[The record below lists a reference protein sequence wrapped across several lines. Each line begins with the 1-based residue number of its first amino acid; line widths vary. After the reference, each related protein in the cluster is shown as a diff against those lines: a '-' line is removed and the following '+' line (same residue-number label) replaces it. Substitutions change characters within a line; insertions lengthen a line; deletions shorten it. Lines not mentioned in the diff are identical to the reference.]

1 MPSSTFGASGA
12 ALRWICAIRAQAC
25 RGPRISFGCVHDAD
39 GIFGRPTLRL
49 TVTRRNRP
57 LNLPRRTDST
67 ASQVFMNPLGGE
79 RPELDDDFE
88 DDPDEDDLE
97 DDDVDRDDD
106 DDDDEEPD
114 DEEGETWQVRSPPPA
129 LNPGD

>member
-1 MPSSTFGASGA
+1 
-12 ALRWICAIRAQAC
+12 
-25 RGPRISFGCVHDAD
+25 
-39 GIFGRPTLRL
+39 
-49 TVTRRNRP
+49 
-57 LNLPRRTDST
+57 
-67 ASQVFMNPLGGE
+67 MNPLGGE

-129 LNPGD
+129 LNPGDQLTSGPELPRLARIFQLS